1 MRDASEVEPNAETA
15 RALLEEGEVEP
26 VQVVILDD
34 VGVFVVNQRDQTAN
48 EVGFAFVA
56 LARDLEGVAGAGRP
70 THRDHE
76 DAVAAGVEAR
86 RLEVEL

>member
-1 MRDASEVEPNAETA
+1 
-15 RALLEEGEVEP
+15 
-26 VQVVILDD
+26 
-34 VGVFVVNQRDQTAN
+34 VNQRDQTAN

-56 LARDLEGVAGAGRP
+56 LARDLERVAGAGRP